1 MEKLKI
7 YCVTNKEIEYLEKL
21 NLTLAGVGK
30 KRFKKRPGAPSNAK
44 GRPGTLRSTHERS
57 VRN

>member
-30 KRFKKRPGAPSNAK
+30 KKFKKGYITCLNGKNIQKKEKHYS
-44 GRPGTLRSTHERS
+44 
-57 VRN
+57 